1 VFDEQAVFDSK
12 TEDLIDN
19 LMHNTL
25 EEIASHVRTIE
36 LPSPTTNPEVE
47 SFFEDDTTEDSTIR
61 QDEPDPPGY
70 Y

>member
-1 VFDEQAVFDSK
+1 VFDEQAVLNGK

-25 EEIASHVRTIE
+25 EEIASHIRTME

-47 SFFEDDTTEDSTIR
+47 SFFEDDTTEDLAV
-61 QDEPDPPGY
+61 
-70 Y
+70 